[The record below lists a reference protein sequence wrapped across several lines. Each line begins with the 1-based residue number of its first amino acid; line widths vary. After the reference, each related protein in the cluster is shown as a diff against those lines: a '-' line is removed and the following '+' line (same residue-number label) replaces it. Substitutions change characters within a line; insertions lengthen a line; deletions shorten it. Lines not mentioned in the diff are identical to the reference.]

1 MINIENK
8 INNLVNYFKANEKII
23 GVWIIGSY
31 GTEYQRE
38 DSDIDFAILFQH
50 NLSLME
56 EMDVACK
63 ISDTIGYENVD
74 IINLKKAPIL
84 LQFKTIKEGRTLYER
99 DYIKVS
105 DYIEYVLNR
114 YREEKYRIEAFRKD
128 FYDSFNT

>member
-1 MINIENK
+1 MKK
-8 INNLVNYFKANEKII
+8 IV

-38 DSDIDFAILFQH
+38 DSDIDFAILFQ
-50 NLSLME
+50 NDLSLME

-63 ISDTIGYENVD
+63 ISDAIAYENVD

-114 YREEKYRIEAFRKD
+114 YREEKHRIEAFRKD